1 MIGSIR
7 RALAQTRVQV
17 RTRLFAQLAA
27 TSLRLASRLTGNVVI
42 GIDYPPSAANVPRYG
57 YGKPPHQRL
66 WDLFERDAARHHET
80 LRAIAGFASELRRIE
95 LYAKDPLEPSW
106 INHWLPAL
114 DSAAIYG
121 LMRLRAPRLFLE
133 IGSGNSTLFA
143 DRARRDG
150 ALESQIISIDPQP
163 RADVDRVCD
172 RVIRAPLE
180 AVDLALFGELRAG
193 DILYFDGSHRVFMN
207 SDVAVFFLDV
217 LPALPAGVLVAIHD
231 IYLPNDYSP
240 AIADRYYSE
249 QYMLAAYLL
258 GGADVSIVLPAAHV
272 SRGNAAHMLDE
283 LWSYPELAGVER
295 HGDLFWFE
303 TR

>member
-1 MIGSIR
+1 MSGSIADAVAR
-7 RALAQTRVQV
+7 ARVRVRTVLFARLAALA
-17 RTRLFAQLAA
+17 
-27 TSLRLASRLTGNVVI
+27 LRLASRLTGNILI
-42 GIDYPPSAANVPRYG
+42 GIDYPPSVANVPRYG
-57 YGKPPHQRL
+57 YGKPAHRRL
-66 WDLFERDAARHHET
+66 WDLFERDAPRHREA
-80 LRAIAGFASELRRIE
+80 LEAIAGFATELRAIE
-95 LYAKDPLEPSW
+95 AHAAGPLEPSW
-106 INHWLPAL
+106 MNSWLPAL
-114 DSAAIYG
+114 DGAAIYTF
-121 LMRLRAPRLFLE
+121 MRLRAPRLFLE

-150 ALESQIISIDPQP
+150 GLASQIISIDPQP
-163 RADVDRVCD
+163 RAEIDRVCD

-180 AVDLALFGELRAG
+180 AVDLALFDELAPG

-231 IYLPNDYSP
+231 INLPNDYSP
-240 AIADRYYSE
+240 AIAERYYSE

-272 SRGNAAHMLDE
+272 GRGDAARVLDE
-283 LWSYPELAGVER
+283 LWAQPELAGVER
-295 HGDLFWFE
+295 HGGLFWFE